1 MKKVLDYLDNILKN
15 NHRIVL
21 ACSGGPD
28 SMALLFLLCELK
40 EKYQNEII
48 ICHVNHQKREESTEE
63 AEFVK
68 NYCLSHNC
76 LFEYFILP
84 HQDNVNFH
92 NFAHKERYNFYERIL
107 KKYDAH
113 ILMTAHHATD
123 LAETILMRLVRGATL
138 KGYSGFQ
145 KEVTLPNYKLIRPLI
160 DLTKEEIFDFV
171 EDHNI
176 PYRRDYTNDEDHYT
190 RNRIRHHVLPILAKE
205 NKNFYKHINDFSKK
219 VYAANEYIANIVKE
233 KYPNIVKDNVINISL
248 LQKEDPYL
256 KQELVSEYLRLNY
269 PKEEALNDKI
279 LNSILTLI
287 NNKQPN
293 QTLHL
298 PHNKTLIKE
307 YNNLYFTTQ
316 ELKDYKIKLEDNL
329 EINNYQFR
337 YTKTSDNHTNYCI
350 GLSSKDLALPLYLR
364 NRKPADKMQIK
375 NMQGHKKIKDIL
387 IDNKVPMSQRN
398 TIPLLVDN
406 NDTII
411 WLPGIKK
418 SQLCKDNYEKCDI
431 IINVHLRKE
440 E

>member
-233 KYPNIVKDNVINISL
+233 KYPN
-248 LQKEDPYL
+248 
-256 KQELVSEYLRLNY
+256 
-269 PKEEALNDKI
+269 
-279 LNSILTLI
+279 T
-287 NNKQPN
+287 
-293 QTLHL
+293 
-298 PHNKTLIKE
+298 
-307 YNNLYFTTQ
+307 
-316 ELKDYKIKLEDNL
+316 
-329 EINNYQFR
+329 
-337 YTKTSDNHTNYCI
+337 
-350 GLSSKDLALPLYLR
+350 
-364 NRKPADKMQIK
+364 
-375 NMQGHKKIKDIL
+375 
-387 IDNKVPMSQRN
+387 
-398 TIPLLVDN
+398 
-406 NDTII
+406 
-411 WLPGIKK
+411 
-418 SQLCKDNYEKCDI
+418 
-431 IINVHLRKE
+431 
-440 E
+440 